1 MGHARRQRAAIT
13 VGPGA
18 TTFWPAPSS
27 TSWHPRAAGPRSR
40 SHAPGPR
47 SQLLSTW
54 IMGGECYPPPG
65 GSKRDPGPL
74 DVDTS
79 LLVGLVA
86 PTRSARAGQQG
97 PGAVAS
103 RIQTNGVVRLV
114 TALIDGAGRLDILAV
129 MAAVTD

>member
-1 MGHARRQRAAIT
+1 MRHARRHLAAVT
-13 VGPGA
+13 VGPGT

-40 SHAPGPR
+40 SHAPGPW

-54 IMGGECYPPPG
+54 TMGGGCYLPPG
-65 GSKRDPGPL
+65 GSKRDPRPL

-86 PTRSARAGQQG
+86 PTRSSLAGQQG
-97 PGAVAS
+97 PEGWPAGS
-103 RIQTNGVVRLV
+103 RRMVSYGW
-114 TALIDGAGRLDILAV
+114 
-129 MAAVTD
+129 